1 MESGL
6 SSLEKELKRWRENRS
21 SRALQDLAAV
31 RQRPLSSGSVASGRR
46 VHVNGQEVLVV
57 SRGKRP

>member
-1 MESGL
+1 MESSL
-6 SSLEKELKRWRENRS
+6 SSLEKELKQWRENRT

-31 RQRPLSSGSVASGRR
+31 RQRSSSSGSSPSGRR

-57 SRGKRP
+57 SKGKRP

>member
-6 SSLEKELKRWRENRS
+6 SSLEKQLKQWRENRT
-21 SRALQDLAAV
+21 SRALQDLAVV
-31 RQRPLSSGSVASGRR
+31 RQRSFSSGSVPSGRR

-57 SRGKRP
+57 SKGKRP